1 MDSNIVFSII
11 IGVIG
16 AAIGLLA
23 GKFLFSNKKILAEL
37 DNSIKQERLRNE
49 SKISKLQSDFNQAN
63 IDLKHA
69 TFFISIIPQL
79 YNKLKTQDTPQ
90 SLANLL
96 IVFYEKLF
104 EARQIAFFVFNPVR
118 NVLELVAK
126 KGLPDQIPL
135 GYTIKVG
142 EGKIGWVAQKRLIMN
157 ENDFETETY
166 MVRSQLEKST
176 TVYFKVDLCAPLT
189 YFEDLLGVVSL
200 GNMVKRTKI
209 EKVLM
214 QMTIETAAPFMK
226 SAIETALSQQP
237 GKPELPHETDRLLE
251 KSQFISKLDQ
261 RIEEMRMMSGGTLCV
276 AFIEIDNF
284 HIFIQNYGINSGDN
298 AIRLLSKLLVSSTP
312 NAEVKARFEEAQ
324 FCILFINKTIKEI
337 YKTLESLRQR
347 IEIYNFPVDTP
358 REAGHLSISCGLG
371 IFPQNADSMDTLLS
385 FAVQNMRTAHSAGGN
400 MIRPD
405 LRQMMGMG
413 TSTDFLDVDIINAFE
428 E

>member
-1 MDSNIVFSII
+1 MDSNVFLSII
-11 IGVIG
+11 LGFMG
-16 AAIGLLA
+16 AGIGLLI
-23 GKFLFSNKKILAEL
+23 GKFLFSNTKLLNDL
-37 DNSIKQERLRNE
+37 DNNMKQERLRAE
-49 SKISKLQSDFNQAN
+49 SRISKLQGDLNQAN
-63 IDLKHA
+63 IDLKHG

-79 YNKLKTQDTPQ
+79 YNKLKTQETPQ

-118 NVLELVAK
+118 NALELVAK

-176 TVYFKVDLCAPLT
+176 TVYFKVDLCAPVT
-189 YFEDLLGVVSL
+189 YFEELLGVVSL

-209 EKVLM
+209 EKILM
-214 QMTIETAAPFMK
+214 QMTIETAAPFMRM
-226 SAIETALSQQP
+226 AIEKALSQQP
-237 GKPELPHETDRLLE
+237 TKTELPHETEKILE

-261 RIEEMRMMSGGTLCV
+261 RIEEMRMMSGGTLAV
-276 AFIEIDNF
+276 AFMEVDNYHLF
-284 HIFIQNYGINSGDN
+284 VQSHGINSGEN
-298 AIRLLSKLLVSSTP
+298 ALKLVGKLLISATS
-312 NAEVKARFEEAQ
+312 NAEAKSRFEEAL
-324 FCILFINKTIKEI
+324 FCVLFLNKTIKEI
-337 YKTLESLRQR
+337 YKTLDSLRQK
-347 IEIYNFPVDTP
+347 IEMYNFPVDTP
-358 REAGHLSISCGLG
+358 RESGHLSVSCGLG
-371 IFPQNADSMDTLLS
+371 IFPHNAESMDTLLS
-385 FAVQNMRTAHSAGGN
+385 FALQNARSAHSAGGN
-400 MIRPD
+400 MVRPD